1 MLACAGLSRG
11 AFGADQTSSPSPTT
25 NEVAAPKESSSTLS
39 SSLVERLKSINIS
52 PAAKEIVRLSDA
64 GMEAAV
70 LQAYVENSS
79 ARDNPKAD
87 DILYLHEH
95 GIPGSIIAAIIQR
108 AAKVREQTPP
118 EQASPAPQP
127 AQPPPASASPR
138 SPVVI
143 SPTYVAPV
151 IAPTYV
157 VPAVSPTYVY
167 PSFSDYGYTS
177 PYYNYVPYSS
187 YSSYGY
193 WPYSSYSSYSYCNPR
208 PRYYARP
215 QVGFSYSFGG
225 YSHRSYGHGGGH
237 GGGYGGHHR

>member
-1 MLACAGLSRG
+1 MLACSGLTWG

-25 NEVAAPKESSSTLS
+25 NEVAAPKASSSAVN

-64 GMEAAV
+64 GMEAVV
-70 LQAYVENSS
+70 LQAYVENTRT
-79 ARDNPKAD
+79 RDNPNAD

-95 GIPGSIIAAIIQR
+95 GIPGSIIAAMIQR

-118 EQASPAPQP
+118 EQASPAPQL
-127 AQPPPASASPR
+127 AQPPPAGASPQ

-157 VPAVSPTYVY
+157 APAVSPTYVY
-167 PSFSDYGYTS
+167 PAYSNYGYTS
-177 PYYNYVPYSS
+177 PYYS
-187 YSSYGY
+187 Y
-193 WPYSSYSSYSYCNPR
+193 WPYASYSSYSYCNPW
-208 PRYYARP
+208 PRYYTRP
-215 QVGFSYSFGG
+215 YVGFSY
-225 YSHRSYGHGGGH
+225 YSGENSYRSYGHAGAYGGAH
-237 GGGYGGHHR
+237 GGHHR